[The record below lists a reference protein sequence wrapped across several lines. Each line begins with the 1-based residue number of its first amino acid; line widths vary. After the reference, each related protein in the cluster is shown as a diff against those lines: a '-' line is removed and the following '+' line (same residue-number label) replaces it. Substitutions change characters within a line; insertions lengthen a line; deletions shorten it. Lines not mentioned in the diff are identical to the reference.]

1 MSSSNNKKTNFS
13 LASYEPLKLYP
24 QLDRHSDSRR
34 NIPEGGLAKDNVLGT
49 NIKPQD
55 NVLPTTIVKAPLPPP
70 ILSTFSFLVSFKKFH
85 FGIYVACNNPT
96 TRKFSHQKT
105 TPCHIPCPFVKNFNR
120 HACCLHHSLIAQ
132 DTNSP
137 SREKAISIPS
147 NKITHHKSFHANI
160 TYEKYNNNSRQKIFS
175 NQLGISYTMR
185 YEAHDLNSII
195 SPPNKAIGP
204 MYTKIY
210 ENFTKSPSSNPQ
222 TAAR

>member
-70 ILSTFSFLVSFKKFH
+70 ILSTFSFLVSFKK
-85 FGIYVACNNPT
+85 
-96 TRKFSHQKT
+96 
-105 TPCHIPCPFVKNFNR
+105 

-210 ENFTKSPSSNPQ
+210 ENFTKSPSSNPR